1 MGQLPKIN
9 TNVEHLTAG
18 LNKVNILV
26 TSSSLSQIS
35 QSEPRELA
43 KIIEKFNQIPSS
55 LEEDGGAPNQLRKLK
70 RYYPTK
76 RSRKKKFFCH

>member
-1 MGQLPKIN
+1 MNN
-9 TNVEHLTAG
+9 TVAYL
-18 LNKVNILV
+18 K
-26 TSSSLSQIS
+26 SYWSRSQIS
-35 QSEPRELA
+35 QSEPNELA

-76 RSRKKKFFCH
+76 RSRKKSFFVTK